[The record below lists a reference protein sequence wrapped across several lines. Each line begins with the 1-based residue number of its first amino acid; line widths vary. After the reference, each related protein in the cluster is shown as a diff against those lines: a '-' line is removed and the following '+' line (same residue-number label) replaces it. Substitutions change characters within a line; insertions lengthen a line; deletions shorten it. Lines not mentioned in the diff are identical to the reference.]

1 MHFLMYNTFNK
12 QEIQMINIVNFFKR
26 SYQTDKAAFYAEIVE
41 TTLLVTASAVLA
53 FTILDPATKIFI
65 PLYLAG
71 SILGTFSTYR
81 RGSSA
86 IVLTTWITIMNSF
99 AFVQLFLL

>member
-1 MHFLMYNTFNK
+1 MVNSIKY
-12 QEIQMINIVNFFKR
+12 IVDFCKE
-26 SYQTDKAAFYAEIVE
+26 SYRLSPVAFYCEMVE
-41 TTLLVTASAVLA
+41 TTLLIVASAILT
-53 FTILDPATKIFI
+53 FTVLDPATKIFI

-71 SILGTFSTYR
+71 SVLAMFSTYR

-86 IVLTTWITIMNSF
+86 IILCTWFTIMNTW

>member
-1 MHFLMYNTFNK
+1 MFTKIL
-12 QEIQMINIVNFFKR
+12 NFFKHG
-26 SYQTDKAAFYAEIVE
+26 YKTDRVAFYAEIVE
-41 TTLLVTASAVLA
+41 TILLVSASAILS
-53 FTILDPATKIFI
+53 FTITDPATKIFI

-71 SILGTFSTYR
+71 SVLAMFSTYR

-86 IVLTTWITIMNSF
+86 IILCTWFTIMNTW